1 MIEVLRNFPFFMELS
16 PGNPVFDYFVLPCFI
31 FFARVTDVSIGTI
44 RVILLTREKKVIA
57 ASLGFLEVLLWV
69 VVITQ
74 VIKNLNNTF
83 CYLAY
88 AGGFATGT
96 FIGMI
101 LEEKLAIGFSLLRII
116 SPRNGDEI
124 ANKLSE
130 SGYGVTTMNGQGSR
144 GPVKIIFTVLKRK
157 KIGHAMTIVKNVEPD
172 AFYSIENARSTKV
185 SEDSPG
191 LLRGG
196 ILERILKVRK

>member
-1 MIEVLRNFPFFMELS
+1 MELSFPS
-16 PGNPVFDYFVLPCFI
+16 PGNPIFDYILLPCFI
-31 FFARVTDVSIGTI
+31 FLSRVTDVSIGTI
-44 RVILLTREKKVIA
+44 RVILLTREKKGIA
-57 ASLGFLEVLLWV
+57 ASLGFLEVLLWI

-74 VIKNLNNTF
+74 VIKNLNNVF

-116 SPRNGDEI
+116 SPQNGNEI

-130 SGYGVTTMNGQGSR
+130 AGYGVTTMNGHGSR
-144 GPVKIIFTVLKRK
+144 GPVKIVFTVLKRK
-157 KIGHAMTIVKNVEPD
+157 KINQAMKIVQSVEPD
-172 AFYSIENARSTKV
+172 VFYSIENARRTNTTAF
-185 SEDSPG
+185 EDDSPG
-191 LLRGG
+191 LLRRG
-196 ILERILKVRK
+196 ILEKILKIRK

>member
-1 MIEVLRNFPFFMELS
+1 MELSFPS
-16 PGNPVFDYFVLPCFI
+16 PGNPIFDYILLPCFI
-31 FFARVTDVSIGTI
+31 FLSRVTDVSIGTI
-44 RVILLTREKKVIA
+44 RVILLTREKKGIA
-57 ASLGFLEVLLWV
+57 ASLGFLEVLLWI

-74 VIKNLNNTF
+74 VIKNLNNIF

-116 SPRNGDEI
+116 SPQNGNEI

-130 SGYGVTTMNGQGSR
+130 AGYGVTTMNGHGSR
-144 GPVKIIFTVLKRK
+144 GPVKIVFTVLKRK
-157 KIGHAMTIVKNVEPD
+157 KINQAMKIVQNVEPD
-172 AFYSIENARSTKV
+172 VFYSIENARRTNTTAFG
-185 SEDSPG
+185 DSPG
-191 LLRGG
+191 FLRRG
-196 ILERILKVRK
+196 ILEKILKIRK

>member
-1 MIEVLRNFPFFMELS
+1 MELSFPS
-16 PGNPVFDYFVLPCFI
+16 PGNPVFDYVLLPCFI
-31 FFARVTDVSIGTI
+31 FLSRVTDVSIGTI
-44 RVILLTREKKVIA
+44 RVILLTREKKAIA

-69 VVITQ
+69 IVITQ
-74 VIKNLNNTF
+74 VIKNLNNAF

-116 SPRNGDEI
+116 SPKNGGAI
-124 ANKLSE
+124 AAKLSE
-130 SGYGVTTMNGQGSR
+130 AGYRVTTMDGQGSR
-144 GPVKIIFTVLKRK
+144 GPVKIVFTVLKRK
-157 KIGHAMTIVKNVEPD
+157 KIRQAMVIVKEVEPD
-172 AFYSIENARSTKV
+172 VFYSIENARSTNTAV

-191 LLRGG
+191 LLSKGL
-196 ILERILKVRK
+196 LERILKVRK

>member
-1 MIEVLRNFPFFMELS
+1 MFYFLS
-16 PGNPVFDYFVLPCFI
+16 
-31 FFARVTDVSIGTI
+31 RVTDVSIGTI
-44 RVILLTREKKVIA
+44 RVILLTREKKGIA

-74 VIKNLNNTF
+74 VIKNLNNVF

-116 SPRNGDEI
+116 SPQNGNKI

-130 SGYGVTTMNGQGSR
+130 AGYGVTTINGHGSR
-144 GPVKIIFTVLKRK
+144 GPVKIVLTVLKRK
-157 KIGHAMTIVKNVEPD
+157 KIDQAMKIVQNVEPD
-172 AFYSIENARSTKV
+172 VFYSIENARRTNTTAF
-185 SEDSPG
+185 EDSPG
-191 LLRGG
+191 LLRRG
-196 ILERILKVRK
+196 ILEKILKIRK

>member
-1 MIEVLRNFPFFMELS
+1 MELSFPS
-16 PGNPVFDYFVLPCFI
+16 PGNPIFDYILLPCFI
-31 FFARVTDVSIGTI
+31 FLSRVTDVSIGTI
-44 RVILLTREKKVIA
+44 RVILLTREKKGIA
-57 ASLGFLEVLLWV
+57 ASLGFLEVLLWI

-74 VIKNLNNTF
+74 VIKNLNNVF

-116 SPRNGDEI
+116 SPQNGNEI

-130 SGYGVTTMNGQGSR
+130 AGYGVTTMNGHGSR
-144 GPVKIIFTVLKRK
+144 DPVKIVFTVLKRK
-157 KIGHAMTIVKNVEPD
+157 KINQAMKIIQSVEPD
-172 AFYSIENARSTKV
+172 VFYSIENARRTNTTAF
-185 SEDSPG
+185 EDDSPG
-191 LLRGG
+191 LLRRG
-196 ILERILKVRK
+196 ILEKILKIRK

>member
-1 MIEVLRNFPFFMELS
+1 MELSFPS
-16 PGNPVFDYFVLPCFI
+16 PGNPIFDYVLLPCFI
-31 FFARVTDVSIGTI
+31 FLSRVTDVSIGTI
-44 RVILLTREKKVIA
+44 RVILLTREKKAIA

-69 VVITQ
+69 IVITQ
-74 VIKNLNNTF
+74 VIKNLNNVF

-101 LEEKLAIGFSLLRII
+101 LEEKLAIGYSLLRII
-116 SPRNGDEI
+116 SPQNGQEI
-124 ANKLSE
+124 ANKLSDA
-130 SGYGVTTMNGQGSR
+130 GYRVTTMDGQGSR
-144 GPVKIIFTVLKRK
+144 GPVKIVFTVLRRK
-157 KIGHAMTIVKNVEPD
+157 KIIQAMKIVKNVEPD
-172 AFYSIENARSTKV
+172 VFYSIENARSTSSAV

-191 LLRGG
+191 LLRRG

>member
-1 MIEVLRNFPFFMELS
+1 MELS

-69 VVITQ
+69 VVIAQ

>member
-1 MIEVLRNFPFFMELS
+1 MFYFLS
-16 PGNPVFDYFVLPCFI
+16 
-31 FFARVTDVSIGTI
+31 RVTDVSIGTI
-44 RVILLTREKKVIA
+44 RVILLTREKKGIA

-74 VIKNLNNTF
+74 VIKNLNNVF

-116 SPRNGDEI
+116 SPQNGSEI
-124 ANKLSE
+124 ADKLSE
-130 SGYGVTTMNGQGSR
+130 AGYRVTIMNGHGSR
-144 GPVKIIFTVLKRK
+144 GPVKIVFTVLKE
-157 KIGHAMTIVKNVEPD
+157 KN
-172 AFYSIENARSTKV
+172 RSGN
-185 SEDSPG
+185 EDRSK
-191 LLRGG
+191 RGTG
-196 ILERILKVRK
+196 RILFDRKRPKDQYDHIRRFSRTSQKRNPGKNPKN

>member
-1 MIEVLRNFPFFMELS
+1 MELSFPS
-16 PGNPVFDYFVLPCFI
+16 PGNPIFDYVLLPCFI
-31 FFARVTDVSIGTI
+31 FLSRVTDVSIGTI
-44 RVILLTREKKVIA
+44 RVILLTREKKAIA

-69 VVITQ
+69 IVITQ
-74 VIKNLNNTF
+74 VIKNLNNVF

-96 FIGMI
+96 FIGMF

-116 SPRNGDEI
+116 SPQNGQEI

-130 SGYGVTTMNGQGSR
+130 AGYRVTTMDGQGSR
-144 GPVKIIFTVLKRK
+144 GPVKIVFTVLKRK
-157 KIGHAMTIVKNVEPD
+157 KILHAMKIVKNVEPD
-172 AFYSIENARSTKV
+172 VFYSIENARSTNTSV

-191 LLRGG
+191 LLRRG

>member
-1 MIEVLRNFPFFMELS
+1 MELSFPS
-16 PGNPVFDYFVLPCFI
+16 PGNPIFDYILLPCFI
-31 FFARVTDVSIGTI
+31 FLSRVTDVSIGTI
-44 RVILLTREKKVIA
+44 RVILLTREKKGIA
-57 ASLGFLEVLLWV
+57 ASLGFLEVLLWI

-74 VIKNLNNTF
+74 VIKNLNNIF

-116 SPRNGDEI
+116 SPQNGNEI

-130 SGYGVTTMNGQGSR
+130 AGYGVTTMNGHGSR
-144 GPVKIIFTVLKRK
+144 GPVKIVFTVLKRK
-157 KIGHAMTIVKNVEPD
+157 KINQAMKIVQSVEPD
-172 AFYSIENARSTKV
+172 VFYSIENARRTNTTAF
-185 SEDSPG
+185 EDDSPG
-191 LLRGG
+191 LLRRG
-196 ILERILKVRK
+196 ILEKILKIRK

>member
-1 MIEVLRNFPFFMELS
+1 MEFSFPS
-16 PGNPVFDYFVLPCFI
+16 TGNPIFDYVLLPCFI
-31 FFARVTDVSIGTI
+31 FLSRVTDVSIGTI
-44 RVILLTREKKVIA
+44 RVILLTREKKGIA

-74 VIKNLNNTF
+74 VIKNLNNVF

-116 SPRNGDEI
+116 SPQNGNKI

-130 SGYGVTTMNGQGSR
+130 AGYGVTTINGHGSR
-144 GPVKIIFTVLKRK
+144 GPVKIVLTVLKRK
-157 KIGHAMTIVKNVEPD
+157 KIDQAMKIVQNVEPD
-172 AFYSIENARSTKV
+172 VFYSIENARRTNTTAF
-185 SEDSPG
+185 EDSPG
-191 LLRGG
+191 LLRRG
-196 ILERILKVRK
+196 ILEKILKIRK

>member
-1 MIEVLRNFPFFMELS
+1 MELSFPS
-16 PGNPVFDYFVLPCFI
+16 PGNPIFDYVLLPCFI
-31 FFARVTDVSIGTI
+31 FLSRVTDVSIGTI
-44 RVILLTREKKVIA
+44 RVILLTREKKAVA

-69 VVITQ
+69 IVITQ
-74 VIKNLNNTF
+74 VIKNLNNVF

-96 FIGMI
+96 FIGMF

-116 SPRNGDEI
+116 SPQNGQEI

-130 SGYGVTTMNGQGSR
+130 AGYRVTTMDGQGSR
-144 GPVKIIFTVLKRK
+144 GPVKIVFTVLKRK
-157 KIGHAMTIVKNVEPD
+157 KILHAMKIVKNVEPD
-172 AFYSIENARSTKV
+172 VFYSIENARSTNTSV

-191 LLRGG
+191 LLRRG

>member
-1 MIEVLRNFPFFMELS
+1 MDFSFPA
-16 PGNPVFDYFVLPCFI
+16 PGNPLFDYVLLPCFI
-31 FFARVTDVSIGTI
+31 FCSRVTDVSIGTI
-44 RVILLTREKKVIA
+44 RVILLTREKKALA

-74 VIKNLNNTF
+74 VIRNLNNVF

-101 LEEKLAIGFSLLRII
+101 LEEKLALGFSLLRII
-116 SPRNGDEI
+116 SPENGEAI
-124 ANKLSE
+124 ADKLAE
-130 SGYGVTTMNGQGSR
+130 AGYRVTTMDGQGSR
-144 GPVKIIFTVLKRK
+144 GPVKIVFTVLKRK
-157 KIGHAMTIVKNVEPD
+157 KVRKAMEIVKKVEPD
-172 AFYSIENARSTKV
+172 VFYSIENARSTNSSV

-191 LLRGG
+191 FLGKG
-196 ILERILKVRK
+196 ILEKIMKVRK

>member
-1 MIEVLRNFPFFMELS
+1 MELS

-69 VVITQ
+69 IVITQ

-144 GPVKIIFTVLKRK
+144 GPVKIIFTVLKE
-157 KIGHAMTIVKNVEPD
+157 KN
-172 AFYSIENARSTKV
+172 RSCN
-185 SEDSPG
+185 DD
-191 LLRGG
+191 R
-196 ILERILKVRK
+196 

>member
-1 MIEVLRNFPFFMELS
+1 MELSFPS
-16 PGNPVFDYFVLPCFI
+16 PGNPIFDYILLPCFI
-31 FFARVTDVSIGTI
+31 FLSRVTDVSIGTI
-44 RVILLTREKKVIA
+44 RVILLTREKKGIA
-57 ASLGFLEVLLWV
+57 ASLGFLEVLLWI

-74 VIKNLNNTF
+74 VIKNLNNIF

-116 SPRNGDEI
+116 SPQNGNEI

-130 SGYGVTTMNGQGSR
+130 AGYGVTTMNGHGSR
-144 GPVKIIFTVLKRK
+144 GPVKIVFTVLKRK
-157 KIGHAMTIVKNVEPD
+157 KINQAMKIVQNVEPD
-172 AFYSIENARSTKV
+172 VFYSIENARRTNTTAF
-185 SEDSPG
+185 EDDSPG
-191 LLRGG
+191 LLRRG
-196 ILERILKVRK
+196 ILEKILKIRK

>member
-1 MIEVLRNFPFFMELS
+1 MELSFPS
-16 PGNPVFDYFVLPCFI
+16 PGNPIFDYVLLPCFI
-31 FFARVTDVSIGTI
+31 FLSRVTDVSIGTI
-44 RVILLTREKKVIA
+44 RVILLTREKKAIA

-69 VVITQ
+69 IVITQ
-74 VIKNLNNTF
+74 VIKNLNNVF

-101 LEEKLAIGFSLLRII
+101 LEEKLAIGYSLLRII
-116 SPRNGDEI
+116 SPQNGQEI
-124 ANKLSE
+124 ANQLSDA
-130 SGYGVTTMNGQGSR
+130 GYRVTTMDGHGSR
-144 GPVKIIFTVLKRK
+144 GPVKIVFTVLRRK
-157 KIGHAMTIVKNVEPD
+157 KIIQAMKIVKNVEPD
-172 AFYSIENARSTKV
+172 VFYSIENARSTSSAV

-191 LLRGG
+191 LLRRG